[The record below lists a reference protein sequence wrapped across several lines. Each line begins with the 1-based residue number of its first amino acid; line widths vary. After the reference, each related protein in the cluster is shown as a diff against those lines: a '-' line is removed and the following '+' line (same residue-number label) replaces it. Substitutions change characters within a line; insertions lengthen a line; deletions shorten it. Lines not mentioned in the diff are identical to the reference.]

1 MQSIRTQSQFTVR
14 MQFLSDSPTELLH
27 TLFAFSPSLRN
38 DRITPAKTKKKAMN
52 CLNNTFIQKILVSKF
67 DHLTTFMSGLHTP
80 HIYRE
85 RAFQYNSPFAIFDL
99 KMCNLSNSKIVVIWL
114 TQKPTF
120 SKMTW
125 NLYGTHH
132 FFNFFHSKE
141 VV

>member
-85 RAFQYNSPFAIFDL
+85 SAFHYNSPFPIFDS
-99 KMCNLSNSKIVVIWL
+99 KMCNLSNSKIVVI
-114 TQKPTF
+114 
-120 SKMTW
+120 
-125 NLYGTHH
+125 
-132 FFNFFHSKE
+132 
-141 VV
+141 

>member
-85 RAFQYNSPFAIFDL
+85 SAFQYNSPFAIFDS
-99 KMCNLSNSKIVVIWL
+99 KMCNLSNSQIVVI
-114 TQKPTF
+114 
-120 SKMTW
+120 
-125 NLYGTHH
+125 
-132 FFNFFHSKE
+132 
-141 VV
+141 